1 MLPSANVTII
11 AGMFVL
17 AGMTNGAYQ
26 QIPWA
31 IYPDLMDVTRRQSGM
46 AIEGAFSAIW
56 LFGQKLANAV
66 APAVLGVTLAAAG
79 WQETTDVVVPQTQEA
94 LGALH
99 VSITLIPAG
108 ILIVAILGLSV
119 IYRPIARRALA

>member
-1 MLPSANVTII
+1 VNVTAV

-31 IYPDLMDVTRRQSGM
+31 MYPDLMDVTRRESGA

-56 LFGQKLANAV
+56 LFGQKLANAI
-66 APAVLGVTLAAAG
+66 APAVLGLILARAG
-79 WQETTDVVVPQTQEA
+79 WQESTEGVAAQSDAA
-94 LGALH
+94 LAALLT
-99 VSITLIPAG
+99 SITLIPAG
-108 ILIVAILGLSV
+108 ILVIAVIGLCAIYAPL
-119 IYRPIARRALA
+119 IRRVHV